1 MKTRPSIILLLMMFG
16 LFVMFGLPRTGLSQD
31 LTDEKSIINE
41 RLDQLHAMAS
51 SADFEAYFGLYAD
64 DSIFMGTDAT
74 ERWTLDEFKA
84 YARSGFDQGR
94 GWTYTAT
101 SRNIFVS
108 SDGRTA
114 WFDELLDNENL
125 GVTRGTGVLVKTGD
139 EWKFAQY
146 NLTILVP
153 NQLAREFVSRIR
165 ELAAS
170 DG

>member
-1 MKTRPSIILLLMMFG
+1 MLLLVMLG
-16 LFVMFGLPRTGLSQD
+16 LLVVFGLPRVGLSQD
-31 LTDEKSIINE
+31 LTHEKSLINE

-51 SADFEAYFGLYAD
+51 SANFETYFGLYAD
-64 DSIFMGTDAT
+64 DAIFMGTDAT

-84 YARSGFDQGR
+84 YAKPGFDQGR

-101 SRNIFVS
+101 SRNIFIS
-108 SDGRTA
+108 TDGRTA

-139 EWKFAQY
+139 TWKFVQY
-146 NLTILVP
+146 NLTIPVP

-165 ELAAS
+165 ELSGS
-170 DG
+170 DS

>member
-1 MKTRPSIILLLMMFG
+1 MKTRLSIFLPNAMFG
-16 LFVMFGLPRTGLSQD
+16 LFLLLALSHSGFAQE
-31 LTDEKSIINE
+31 LAHEKSLINE
-41 RLDQLHAMAS
+41 RLDRLHSMAS

-64 DSIFMGTDAT
+64 DAIFMGTDAT
-74 ERWTLDEFKA
+74 ERWTLGEFKD

-101 SRNIFVS
+101 SRNIFIS
-108 SDGRTA
+108 TDGRTA
-114 WFDELLDNENL
+114 WFDELLDNEAL

-139 EWKFAQY
+139 EWKFVQY
-146 NLTILVP
+146 NLTIPVP

-165 ELAAS
+165 SLTAS